1 MMSFEPIIVLYGSNK
16 SICNIRLRIPI
27 TFIIATNEN
36 IVEELVT
43 TDPDLSQTCLQRYF
57 VVVLESIDNQI
68 LERLQ
73 NNHRVQR
80 IYSRERLIDGHL

>member
-16 SICNIRLRIPI
+16 SICNIRLRI